1 MDHPAD
7 LHERKAALR
16 ELAQARRKAAHDAAG
31 AAAAAPACRTG
42 GDAGEAAR
50 DRFLAAELHRGPSGR
65 PARGASGYRRIRT
78 ELDPEPLM
86 LALLDAGCRLCVPV
100 IEGRGLPLRFRAWS
114 PGARMQP
121 GPFGAPVPAEGDW
134 LEPDLLIVPLLAF
147 DRAGRRLGYG
157 GGFYDRTL
165 ARLRAGGTVRAIG
178 LGYAAQE
185 VDEVPADETDQLL
198 DAIVTEA
205 GVIRPPRFSARVPA

>member
-1 MDHPAD
+1 MDQPAD

-16 ELAQARRKAAHDAAG
+16 EAAQARRKAARE
-31 AAAAAPACRTG
+31 AAPG
-42 GDAGEAAR
+42 GGEAAR
-50 DRFLAAELHRGPSGR
+50 DHFLAAGLHRGDAGTG
-65 PARGASGYRRIRT
+65 ARVASGFRRIRT

-86 LALLDAGCRLCVPV
+86 LALLEAGFRLCVPV
-100 IEGRGLPLRFRAWS
+100 IEGRGLPLRFREWS

-121 GPFGAPVPAEGDW
+121 GPFGAQVPAEGDW

-165 ARLRAGGTVRAIG
+165 TRLRAAGPIRAVG
-178 LGYAAQE
+178 FGYAAQE
-185 VDEVPADETDQLL
+185 VDEVPVDETDAIL

-205 GVIRPPRFSARVPA
+205 GVIRPLAPTKVSS